1 MEDWKQL
8 AEYVK
13 SGSESAFE
21 SVVNEH
27 LQMVYATALRKTGNR
42 DAAEEVTQ
50 STFIVL
56 TEKAKTL
63 TPSGSLGAWLHRTA
77 LLKSKERIKKDI
89 LQAERLQKLK
99 EHGMPNQD
107 SQNAWKTI
115 LPLLDD
121 AVDTLREDDRQLLLL
136 RFFQKRSL
144 REVGV
149 TLGIGEDA
157 ARKRVRRTVEKL
169 RQWFD
174 RRGITISS
182 ASLTICLEQTS
193 AQVIPA
199 TLAASVLSAVHSAST
214 LSATTSTLASLISIM
229 KLKTASLIGLGIVV
243 SCGTLFFM
251 QQRIK
256 NDTIAP
262 NSFSNREESSSKRQM
277 GETVK
282 PGILEQ
288 VEQLNAST
296 QNPEES
302 QSLRD
307 QFQALLTAEETA
319 RFADDPAETFLQGI
333 PVAQRGQFWEMMMEA
348 LNDPELHVR
357 IRAMGLLP
365 LMWPQHKE
373 ALPWIE
379 EKLRDGTIQPG
390 KWMDKTF
397 YALSQILTEPQEYA
411 SIVGA
416 LMETSEET
424 KHNAG
429 FQAPIMMAKFK
440 DRPDEIRSLLNP
452 YLKDE
457 NPSNRMLA
465 AQILAQTEG
474 SAPTE
479 AIEILAGSLQPD
491 RDIEDENQRL
501 TLMIL
506 WKLGAKADTAVPA
519 LMQLADANPDWG
531 EMVDVLLKAIKPEEL
546 QGHAMRTPL
555 PSMTPEAQ
563 ALIAELESNP
573 NTLQT
578 IIQRIESNQF
588 TQSDVLALA
597 SLETEAKAAV
607 ISLTSRL
614 NALIESNP
622 QQAMEVG
629 AALERMQPNLPKP
642 LLTALDLV
650 PVIREIN
657 TQTVNNPNN
666 PEVMDAF
673 REWSRNLIQSSQGL
687 IRREDMAA
695 QASQLKDIHPDLYQQ
710 WIKGLIKQDT
720 NWNEYLEKQSR

>member
-13 SGSESAFE
+13 TGSETAFE
-21 SVVNEH
+21 SVVSEH

-42 DAAEEVTQ
+42 DIAEEVSQ

-56 TEKAKTL
+56 AEKAKTL
-63 TPSGSLGAWLHRTA
+63 NPTGSLGAWLHRTA
-77 LLKSKERIKKDI
+77 LLKSKEHIKKDI
-89 LQAERLQKLK
+89 LQAKRLQKLK
-99 EHGMPNQD
+99 ESGMPDQNSQD
-107 SQNAWKTI
+107 TLVTI

-121 AVDTLREDDRQLLLL
+121 AVDTLKEDDRQLLHL

-144 REVGV
+144 REVGS

-182 ASLTICLEQTS
+182 ASLTVCLEQTS

-199 TLAASVLSAVHSAST
+199 TLTANVLSAVHSASA
-214 LSATTSTLASLISIM
+214 LSTTTSTLASLISIM
-229 KLKTASLIGLGIVV
+229 KLKTASLIGLGIVA

-256 NDTIAP
+256 NETNAP
-262 NSFSNREESSSKRQM
+262 NSISNQDESSSKRQI

-288 VEQLNAST
+288 VEQLNASSLK
-296 QNPEES
+296 PEES
-302 QSLRD
+302 KSLRD

-357 IRAMGLLP
+357 IRAMSLLP

-379 EKLRDGTIQPG
+379 EKLRDATIQPG

-440 DRPDEIRSLLNP
+440 DRSEEIRSLLNP

-474 SAPTE
+474 SVPTE
-479 AIEILAGSLQPD
+479 AIRILASSLQPD
-491 RDIEDENQRL
+491 RDIEDENQQL
-501 TLMIL
+501 TLSIL
-506 WKLGAKADTAVPA
+506 WKLGNKADPAVPA

-573 NTLQT
+573 NTLKT
-578 IIQRIESNQF
+578 IIRRIESNQF

-597 SLETEAKAAV
+597 SLETEAKVA
-607 ISLTSRL
+607 IEPLKSIL
-614 NALIESNP
+614 NTLIQSNP
-622 QQAMEVG
+622 QQAMEIG

-650 PVIREIN
+650 PVMQEIN
-657 TQTVNNPNN
+657 TQTFNNPTH

-673 REWSRNLIQSSQGL
+673 REWSRNLMQSSQGL

-695 QASQLKDIHPDLYQQ
+695 HASQLKDIHPDLHKQ
-710 WIKGLIKQDT
+710 WIEGLIKQDA
-720 NWNEYLEKQSR
+720 NWKEYLENTR

>member
-1 MEDWKQL
+1 
-8 AEYVK
+8 
-13 SGSESAFE
+13 
-21 SVVNEH
+21 
-27 LQMVYATALRKTGNR
+27 
-42 DAAEEVTQ
+42 
-50 STFIVL
+50 
-56 TEKAKTL
+56 
-63 TPSGSLGAWLHRTA
+63 
-77 LLKSKERIKKDI
+77 
-89 LQAERLQKLK
+89 
-99 EHGMPNQD
+99 MPDQD
-107 SQNAWKTI
+107 SQDAWETI

-121 AVDTLREDDRQLLLL
+121 AVDTLREDDRELLLL

-169 RQWFD
+169 KQWFD

-182 ASLTICLEQTS
+182 ASLTVCLEQTS

-199 TLAASVLSAVHSAST
+199 ALGASILSAVQSAST
-214 LSATTSTLASLISIM
+214 LSATTSTLASIISIM
-229 KLKTASLIGLGIVV
+229 KLKTASLIGLGIVA

-251 QQRIK
+251 HQQDK
-256 NDTIAP
+256 AETNAP
-262 NSFSNREESSSKRQM
+262 DPIPNQNESSSNPQI
-277 GETVK
+277 GEATK

-288 VEQLNAST
+288 VQQLNIST
-296 QNPEES
+296 QTPDES
-302 QSLRD
+302 QSLLD
-307 QFQALLTAEETA
+307 QFQALLSAEETA
-319 RFADDPAETFLQGI
+319 RFADDPAEAFLQGI
-333 PVAQRGQFWEMMMEA
+333 PVAQRGQFWEIVKGA
-348 LNDPELHVR
+348 LDDPELHVR
-357 IRAMGLLP
+357 TRAMGLLP

-379 EKLRDGTIQPG
+379 EKLRDGIIQPG

-397 YALSQILTEPQEYA
+397 YALSQIITEPQEYA
-411 SIVGA
+411 NIVDA

-424 KHNAG
+424 KHIAG

-440 DRPDEIRSLLNP
+440 DRPDEIRSLLDP

-457 NPSNRMLA
+457 NPSNRLLTA
-465 AQILAQTEG
+465 RIIAQTEG

-501 TLMIL
+501 TLNIL

-546 QGHAMRTPL
+546 KGHAMRTPL
-555 PSMTPEAQ
+555 PSMTPAAQ
-563 ALIAELESNP
+563 ALIAKLESNP

-588 TQSDVLALA
+588 TQSDILALA
-597 SLETEAKAAV
+597 SLETEAKAA
-607 ISLTSRL
+607 IPSLTSKL
-614 NALIESNP
+614 TAFIESNP
-622 QQAMEVG
+622 QKAMEVG

-650 PVIREIN
+650 PVMREIN
-657 TQTVNNPNN
+657 TQTINNPAN

-673 REWSRNLIQSSQGL
+673 REWSRHLMQTSQGL

-695 QASQLKDIHPDLYQQ
+695 QASQLKDIHPDLHRQ
-710 WIKGLIKQDT
+710 WIEGLIKQDT
-720 NWNEYLEKQSR
+720 NWKEYLHNTGSNPR